1 MRPADGMSPL
11 GLVASMV
18 LENGARWGEVA
29 TPDQWEDMTALLA
42 PGGPRRHFWLRA
54 RGRSKT
60 QDAGSATLATMLA
73 GNVRAGD
80 EMYAAAAG
88 REQAGLLARKIR
100 SIADQTPEFA
110 GAVDVQNFRIVTK
123 RTGAVLD
130 ILSSELASSWGKTP
144 RWLFIDEICNHE
156 SGQRDRDFITS
167 LLTALVKRPADAVC
181 LVGSTPSSPEHWSRK
196 IWDDAVT
203 SPLWRT
209 SLVSGPAPWQDPE
222 ELAEERR
229 NLPDFM
235 WRRLFECE
243 WVAAGDALADAEA
256 LAECTRHDGS
266 LAPRPGVAYVV
277 AFDLS
282 VSTDHTAVAVM
293 HLGERDGAREV
304 IVDKLEAWVPGHGRQ
319 VDLADVE
326 MWIAQAAR
334 EYGGAMI
341 VGDPYQ
347 AVSMIGRLRENGF
360 QVKPVT
366 FSSGA
371 NSKRAQMLLRL
382 VRDRQLDIPD
392 DAALRSEFL
401 SLRLAEGTSPGI
413 LRLTSDGSSLGHF
426 DRVTAVML
434 GAEELLARP
443 TSSWKDYCG
452 TTRVC
457 GACSRTYLASMPACR
472 FCQTPNP
479 DPVAAPEPR
488 REPVPAPPQPGS
500 WASAYLPPDAKRCPQ
515 DHLYAGSHGDQC
527 PKCAM
532 GARLGMTSLPGALA
546 GILSGARR

>member
-1 MRPADGMSPL
+1 MRPLD
-11 GLVASMV
+11 LVASMV
-18 LENGARWGEVA
+18 LEAGGRWGDCA
-29 TPDQWEDMTALLA
+29 TPEQWDDMRALLT

-60 QDAGSATLATMLA
+60 FDAGAATIATMLA
-73 GNVRAGD
+73 GGVRGGD

-100 SIADQTPEFA
+100 AIADNTDELA
-110 GAVDVQNFRIVTK
+110 GALEVQNFRVVTK

-130 ILSSELASSWGKTP
+130 ILSSELASAWGKTP
-144 RWLFIDEICNHE
+144 RWLFVDEICNHE
-156 SGQRDRDFITS
+156 SGQRDRDFITA
-167 LLTALVKRPADAVC
+167 LLTALIKRRDSVC

-196 IWDDAVT
+196 IWDDAAV
-203 SPLWRT
+203 SRLWRT
-209 SLVSGPAPWQDPE
+209 SLVAGPAPWQDAE
-222 ELAEERR
+222 ELEEERR

-256 LAECTRHDGS
+256 LAACTRHDGS
-266 LAPRPGVAYVV
+266 IAPRPGVAYVV

-293 HLGERDGAREV
+293 HLGERDGLRDV
-304 IVDKLEAWVPGHGRQ
+304 VVDRLEAWIPGRGRQ

-326 MWIAQAAR
+326 AWIASAAR

-347 AVSMIGRLRENGF
+347 AVSMIGRLREAGF

-392 DAALRSEFL
+392 DSALRSEFL

-452 TTRVC
+452 ITRVC
-457 GACSRTYLASMPACR
+457 GACSRTYLAVSPACR

-479 DPVAAPEPR
+479 EPVAAPEPR
-488 REPVPAPPQPGS
+488 REPVPAAPAPGS
-500 WASAYLPPDAKRCPQ
+500 WASAYLPPDARRCPA
-515 DHLYAGSHGDQC
+515 DHLYAGVHGDNC
-527 PKCAM
+527 PRCAQVSRFPV
-532 GARLGMTSLPGALA
+532 AGMPAALA
-546 GILSGARR
+546 GLLSGSRR